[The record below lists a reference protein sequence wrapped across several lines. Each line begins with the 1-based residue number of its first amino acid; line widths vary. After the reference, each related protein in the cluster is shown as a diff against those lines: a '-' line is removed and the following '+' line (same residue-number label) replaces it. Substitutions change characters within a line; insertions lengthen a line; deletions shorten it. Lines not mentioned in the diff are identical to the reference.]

1 MYYLIYGFLYLLS
14 LLPMWILYGISDLL
28 YALIF
33 YVFGYR
39 KTVVLQNLAIAF
51 PDKSQQERVLI
62 AKKFYRNFI
71 DTFIETIKLFSASE
85 EFMRKRFAV
94 NLDIFDQL
102 HRSGKKVQVHLGHN
116 FNWELASLAV
126 CSVSP
131 FVFLAVYMPIENK
144 AIDRVFKK
152 LRGRTGAI
160 FIPATNMRNS
170 LFPYRHEQYLLALVA
185 DQVPGNMSKAYWLN
199 FFGRPTPFVQGPERG
214 AMAGN
219 IPVVF
224 ASISKVKRGF
234 YSCSFL
240 LATENPA
247 NMEQGQLTRMYRDYL
262 EEVICKSPEMWLW
275 SHRRW
280 KREWKPEYA
289 SKWIDN
295 VPAPAVSSV
304 PGFP

>member
-14 LLPMWILYGISDLL
+14 LLPMWILYRLSDLF
-28 YALIF
+28 YVLIY

-39 KTVVLQNLAIAF
+39 KAVVMKNLAIAF
-51 PDKSQQERVLI
+51 PEKTQQERTRI
-62 AKKFYRNFI
+62 AKEFYKNFI

-85 EFMRKRFAV
+85 EFMRSRFAV
-94 NLDIFDQL
+94 NMDILDHV
-102 HRSGKKVQVHLGHN
+102 HRTGRKVQVHLGHN

-126 CSVSP
+126 CSISP

-144 AIDRVFKK
+144 PIDRVFKK

-170 LFPYRHEQYLLALVA
+170 LFPHRHEQYLLALVA

-214 AMAGN
+214 AVAGN
-219 IPVVF
+219 IPVIF
-224 ASISKVKRGF
+224 AAISKVKRGY
-234 YSCSFL
+234 YSCRFV
-240 LATENPA
+240 LAAENPGI
-247 NMEQGQLTRMYRDYL
+247 MEPGQLTRMYRDFL
-262 EEVICKSPEMWLW
+262 EDVIRKSPEMWLW

-280 KREWKPEYA
+280 KREWKPEYSA
-289 SKWIDN
+289 KWIDD
-295 VPAPAVSSV
+295 VPAPTVSLA
-304 PGFP
+304 PGSL